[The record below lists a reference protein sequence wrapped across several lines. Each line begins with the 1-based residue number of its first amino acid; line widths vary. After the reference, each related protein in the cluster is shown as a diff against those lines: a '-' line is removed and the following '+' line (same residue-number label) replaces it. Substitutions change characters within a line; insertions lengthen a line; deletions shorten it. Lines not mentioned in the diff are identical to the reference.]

1 MKECWNFCYVCF
13 VWVSARVWKK
23 FTLVIFAEVVKKIR
37 RVNLMLTISG
47 QNKNKEN
54 FKISICLRRN
64 SSLRPLFWHFGD
76 LDLLKLDD
84 VVLLDVVPVHG
95 HDDDEDQHEQEE

>member
-1 MKECWNFCYVCF
+1 MKKTSKYPSVF
-13 VWVSARVWKK
+13 
-23 FTLVIFAEVVKKIR
+23 
-37 RVNLMLTISG
+37 
-47 QNKNKEN
+47 
-54 FKISICLRRN
+54 

-76 LDLLKLDD
+76 LDLLKLND